1 MKGTCEKSKPP
12 AKYDECLTGY
22 EIVSALQNI
31 EPTEHLQCDGKIKN
45 VSFHIAQENT
55 DL

>member
-12 AKYDECLTGY
+12 AKYDECLAGY

-31 EPTEHLQCDGKIKN
+31 EPVTNSMQGNCDTQKKIDDYQ
-45 VSFHIAQENT
+45 FT
-55 DL
+55 R

>member
-31 EPTEHLQCDGKIKN
+31 EPTELTSRSTLRKKTLTY
-45 VSFHIAQENT
+45 EN
-55 DL
+55 LL